1 MKPKREFLRK
11 IYIAQKLEGKFQW
24 NLGSQIKINF
34 HFKMIFLS
42 SFERE
47 RNDGKSQKRKWNLE
61 ESEMIEFQFGSR
73 GENSFCD
80 FDVVVVL

>member
-1 MKPKREFLRK
+1 
-11 IYIAQKLEGKFQW
+11 
-24 NLGSQIKINF
+24 
-34 HFKMIFLS
+34 MIFLS